1 MTVKAATISSDR
13 FRPSYYARNL
23 QYPTNPLRR
32 SFKDLNVRQR
42 ALIFLILMTVIVG
55 VLFMMSQVFGQNENN
70 ENLNATN
77 SSSTSSSSNQQPI
90 NDASNKPATANPST
104 SGSSSSSSTATNSNS
119 TSVTVNG
126 QSVNVPQSGSYDKTV
141 NVSGSNVHVSGN
153 SSQSTTGG
161 SATNNSSTNVEV
173 NSE

>member
-1 MTVKAATISSDR
+1 MTAKAEIISSDR
-13 FRPSYYARNL
+13 IRPSYYARDL

-32 SFKDLNVRQR
+32 SFNEFNTRQR
-42 ALIFLILMTVIVG
+42 LYIFLVLLAVIIG
-55 VLFMMSQVFGQNENN
+55 VLLVMSQVFGRGEDK
-70 ENLNATN
+70 ENLNASN
-77 SSSTSSSSNQQPI
+77 SSETSSSSNQQPI
-90 NDASNKPATANPST
+90 KNTTSKPMDSKPTT
-104 SGSSSSSSTATNSNS
+104 SGSTSSTATNSNS

-126 QSVNVPQSGSYDKTV
+126 QSVNIPQSGSYDKTM
-141 NVSGSNVHVSGN
+141 NISGSNVHVSGN

>member
-1 MTVKAATISSDR
+1 MTAKAEIISSDR
-13 FRPSYYARNL
+13 IRPSYYARDL
-23 QYPTNPLRR
+23 QYSSTPLRR
-32 SFKDLNVRQR
+32 SFNDLNTRR
-42 ALIFLILMTVIVG
+42 SLYIFLVLLAVIVG
-55 VLFMMSQVFGQNENN
+55 VLLVMSQVFGRGENK

-77 SSSTSSSSNQQPI
+77 SSDTSSSNQQPI
-90 NDASNKPATANPST
+90 KDTTNKPMANNPTT
-104 SGSSSSSSTATNSNS
+104 SGSTSSSSTATNSNS

-126 QSVNVPQSGSYDKTV
+126 QSVTIPKSGSYDKTM
-141 NVSGSNVHVSGN
+141 NISGSNVHVSGN